1 MEVKSLSTEEKIIS
15 ASFHILEKEGISGAT
30 TKKIAAKAGVSEVT
44 LFRKFENK
52 EKLLSAVSEHYSNI
66 LIERLNQIFEFDP
79 KMSIEEYFNKCYYEL
94 INLKENE
101 LNILKIEMEGIISL
115 PNEKKIFLEITE
127 KINKKLT
134 EFFSI
139 KIRQNEIRDVD
150 PEVLALNML
159 NITIESAIIWKIYGK
174 KPQTPSKNYAEN
186 FLDILINGIKS
197 DV

>member
-127 KINKKLT
+127 KINKKLA

>member
-52 EKLLSAVSEHYSNI
+52 EKLLSAVNEHYSNI
-66 LIERLNQIFEFDP
+66 LLERLNQIFEFDP